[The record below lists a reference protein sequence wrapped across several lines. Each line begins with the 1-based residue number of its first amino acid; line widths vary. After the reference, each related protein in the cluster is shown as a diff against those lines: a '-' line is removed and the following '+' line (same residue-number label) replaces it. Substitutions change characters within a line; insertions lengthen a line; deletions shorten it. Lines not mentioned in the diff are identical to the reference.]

1 MFIFFLDI
9 IILLLF
15 TLVLV
20 ITIHVL
26 LDKRGVILKLA

>member
-15 TLVLV
+15 ALVLV